1 MDNLPDDLLDPA
13 AHTVKGVVEAAFEG
27 QSAERA
33 IAPTARRELAVHQST
48 QLVLGILDEAVRGAD
63 VCEVGEQEFL
73 GVELD
78 SAAAHGLVPDFLIM
92 HGAVRDKRKI
102 STKTTK

>member
-1 MDNLPDDLLDPA
+1 MAHEDNLSYLVVDDLPDDLLDPPSHA
-13 AHTVKGVVEAAFEG
+13 IEGVVEAAFEG

-63 VCEVGEQEFL
+63 VCGVGEQEFL

-78 SAAAHGLVPDFLIM
+78 
-92 HGAVRDKRKI
+92 
-102 STKTTK
+102 